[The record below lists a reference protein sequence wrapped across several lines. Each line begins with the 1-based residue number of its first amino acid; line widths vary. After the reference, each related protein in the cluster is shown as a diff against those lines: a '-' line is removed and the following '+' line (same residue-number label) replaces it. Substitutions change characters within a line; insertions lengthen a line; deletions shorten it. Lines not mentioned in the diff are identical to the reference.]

1 MDETGNE
8 WKAKLWD
15 SSSPRRPRWSKIE
28 EFQMT
33 EKVSKRFQIEHI
45 LSSILFLS
53 LSFFLLIVSTSS
65 HCFCFEMNKKLTNV
79 ASNFIAVYLCH
90 ALNNPL
96 LLDQTRVL
104 FSA

>member
-45 LSSILFLS
+45 LSSILFYSLS
-53 LSFFLLIVSTSS
+53 LSFILSVDRFDLVTLFLFWNEQEI
-65 HCFCFEMNKKLTNV
+65 N
-79 ASNFIAVYLCH
+79 
-90 ALNNPL
+90 
-96 LLDQTRVL
+96 
-104 FSA
+104 